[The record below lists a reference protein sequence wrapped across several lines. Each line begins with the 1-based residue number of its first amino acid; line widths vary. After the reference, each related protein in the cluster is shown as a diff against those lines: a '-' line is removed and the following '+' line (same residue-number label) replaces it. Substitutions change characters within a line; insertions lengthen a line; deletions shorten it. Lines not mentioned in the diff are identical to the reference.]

1 MPDMLPETALRAC
14 RHLHITGW
22 SLFSDPPRTAALYA
36 AQIASAS
43 GATISFDPAS
53 YQIIREI
60 GHDQFDRIT
69 ANLPVDILFPNRDEG
84 QALTG
89 ERDPQTIAAALR
101 ERLVIDIS
109 NPFDHLPDNRV
120 AGAEVTRDAIG
131 PGARV
136 VAAFKTNFAATL
148 LAPLNVDG
156 VQRDVL
162 FAGDDEEDKR
172 IVAGLIADLGFRPV
186 DCGVLHNARILDGM
200 VPLIIELDR
209 RYGGAWQTSWKLLP

>member
-1 MPDMLPETALRAC
+1 MTTIALIGTGRMARGLGAGWVRAGHRVIFGSRVPDEKTDL
-14 RHLHITGW
+14 I
-22 SLFSDPPRTAALYA
+22 AALPAARVTTYA
-36 AQIASAS
+36 DALEESAIVVL
-43 GATISFDPAS
+43 T
-53 YQIIREI
+53 
-60 GHDQFDRIT
+60 
-69 ANLPVDILFPNRDEG
+69 LPYPDVAPFCR
-84 QALTG
+84 AH
-89 ERDPQTIAAALR
+89 AAALR

-109 NPFDHLPDNRV
+109 NPFDHLPDHRV
-120 AGAEVTRDAIG
+120 ASAEVTRDAIG

-148 LAPLNVDG
+148 LAPLNVGG

>member
-1 MPDMLPETALRAC
+1 MVTNRGADHQLMPDMLPETALRAC

-101 ERLVIDIS
+101 ER
-109 NPFDHLPDNRV
+109 F
-120 AGAEVTRDAIG
+120 
-131 PGARV
+131 PGAL
-136 VAAFKTNFAATL
+136 VALKL
-148 LAPLNVDG
+148 DRDG
-156 VQRDVL
+156 CFIMDHMRALHVPGQAIDTPIDTTG
-162 FAGDDEEDKR
+162 AGDAFNGAFLARYLTTGDASASARFANRIGAWVTQHTGARPPVDDELRR
-172 IVAGLIADLGFRPV
+172 ILQETGAGL
-186 DCGVLHNARILDGM
+186 
-200 VPLIIELDR
+200 
-209 RYGGAWQTSWKLLP
+209 

>member
-1 MPDMLPETALRAC
+1 MARGLGAGWVRAGH
-14 RHLHITGW
+14 RVIFG
-22 SLFSDPPRTAALYA
+22 SRTPHEKTDL
-36 AQIASAS
+36 
-43 GATISFDPAS
+43 
-53 YQIIREI
+53 
-60 GHDQFDRIT
+60 
-69 ANLPVDILFPNRDEG
+69 
-84 QALTG
+84 
-89 ERDPQTIAAALR
+89 IAAIPDARVTMYADALAESAIVVVTLPYLEVAPFCRAHADVLR

-148 LAPLNVDG
+148 PAPLNADG

-162 FAGDDEEDKR
+162 FAGDDEDDKR
-172 IVAGLIADLGFRPV
+172 IVAGLIADLGFRPI
-186 DCGVLHNARILDGM
+186 DCGMLRNARILDGM

-209 RYGGAWQTSWKLLP
+209 RYGGTWQTSWKLLP